1 MIRVLFL
8 GIMICNISFARS
20 FFIDKN
26 EIKINLLFQ
35 GDTIHLYG
43 TQPKK
48 GKVVVILK
56 GERESYFIQKKRR
69 VFGMWIKGTKKHFDD
84 VYRYYNITAD
94 THLSKLQIPYLLKPF
109 EIGIENIS
117 TYYNSVADAIEGFE
131 YKNSLLRK
139 KINNNLFVEKYHI
152 LTKNPHNLL
161 YVKFDIP
168 NNIPEG
174 RYIVSIYVISKGS
187 IHSVNNIPLYI
198 HQVGL
203 LKFITSLA
211 SERKILYSFLSI
223 TLSIGIA
230 LFGYIILSG
239 KVITYP
245 KRIILQ
251 TVMAL
256 FNKKNRSTKRGRG
269 RPRKNKDINKN

>member
-1 MIRVLFL
+1 MIRILFL

-20 FFIDKN
+20 FFLDKN

-48 GKVVVILK
+48 GKVVVVLK

-174 RYIVSIYVISKGS
+174 RYIVSIYVISKGI

-256 FNKKNRSTKRGRG
+256 FNKKNRYTKRGRG